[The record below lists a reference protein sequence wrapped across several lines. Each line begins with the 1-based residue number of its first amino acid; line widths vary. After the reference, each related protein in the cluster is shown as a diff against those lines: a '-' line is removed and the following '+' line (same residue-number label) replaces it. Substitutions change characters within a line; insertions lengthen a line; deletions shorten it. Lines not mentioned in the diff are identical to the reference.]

1 METVMNRTINS
12 MINETNRSMLDSM
25 ANEYFDLTGMEMN
38 HNFNYVDHLIWVY
51 DKIIEEDPYHFSVH
65 MMGRNNANSLK
76 FLKCLTAVLIQQA
89 EGAKELFKTVMVD
102 NLFKPVEGLATY
114 YNDFIEDRIEDF
126 RCGHGK
132 TSTLLEMLQY
142 VADMVILRDPTNL
155 LKNDLKYESYNRL
168 HYRNYQADSIFP
180 KWIESLVEQA
190 KLGGRKLSLYESAV
204 FARASE
210 SNISLDVDKETRF
223 KFLYNLAVSVVL
235 ELSNKFTAD
244 EISIRLSMLRPG
256 LFSLGREEDIA
267 GILDKLNDMVGRDR
281 LFATYRIFGYFL
293 YHTHHSEQLLETMV
307 AECQLDKKEGWI
319 IG

>member
-1 METVMNRTINS
+1 METVVNYIIDDVVNN
-12 MINETNRSMLDSM
+12 NERNMLERM
-25 ANEYFDLTGMEMN
+25 ANEYFDLTWMEMN
-38 HNFNYVDHLIWVY
+38 HHFNYVDHLVWVY
-51 DKIIEEDPYHFSVH
+51 DKIIEEKPDQFEIPII
-65 MMGRNNANSLK
+65 RNNANTYK

-89 EGAKELFKTVMVD
+89 EGAKDLFKTTVVD
-102 NLFKPVEGLATY
+102 SRFRPSEETPAY
-114 YNDFIEDRIEDF
+114 YADFIEDRIEDF

-132 TSTLLEMLQY
+132 TSTLLEMIQY
-142 VADMVILRDPTNL
+142 IADTAIMREPAML
-155 LKNDLKYESYNRL
+155 LKNNSRHNTYNRL
-168 HYRNYQADSIFP
+168 HYRNYQADNIFP

-190 KLGGRKLSLYESAV
+190 KSGGRKLSLYESAV

-210 SNISLDVDKETRF
+210 SNIFLDVDKEMRF

-244 EISIRLSMLRPG
+244 EISVRLSMLRPG

-267 GILDKLNDMVGRDR
+267 GILDKLDDMVGRDR

-293 YHTHHSEQLLETMV
+293 YHTHHSEQLLELMV
-307 AECQLDKKEGWI
+307 AECQLDKKEGWS

>member
-1 METVMNRTINS
+1 METVMNRIIDDMVS
-12 MINETNRSMLDSM
+12 KNERRMLEQM
-25 ANEYFDLTGMEMN
+25 ANEYFDLTCMEIN
-38 HNFNYVDHLIWVY
+38 YHFNYVDHLVWVY
-51 DKIIEEDPYHFSVH
+51 DKIIDEDPSHFSPRII
-65 MMGRNNANSLK
+65 GNNANTCK

-89 EGAKELFKTVMVD
+89 EGAKELFKTTMVD
-102 NLFKPVEGLATY
+102 NTFGQVVGRPTY
-114 YNDFIEDRIEDF
+114 YPDFIEDRIEDF

-132 TSTLLEMLQY
+132 TSALLEMLQY
-142 VADMVILRDPTNL
+142 IADMVIQRDPTTL

-168 HYRNYQADSIFP
+168 HYRNYQADSIFL

-190 KLGGRKLSLYESAV
+190 KLGGRKLSLYESTV

-210 SNISLDVDKETRF
+210 SNIFLDVNEETRF

-244 EISIRLSMLRPG
+244 EISVRLSMLRPG

-267 GILDKLNDMVGRDR
+267 GILDKLDDMVGRDR

-293 YHTHHSEQLLETMV
+293 YHAHHSEQLLELMV
-307 AECQLDKKEGWI
+307 AECQLDKKEGWS

>member
-1 METVMNRTINS
+1 METVVNHIIDDVVNN
-12 MINETNRSMLDSM
+12 NERSMLERM
-25 ANEYFDLTGMEMN
+25 VNEYFDLTWMEMN
-38 HNFNYVDHLIWVY
+38 HHFNYVDHLVWIY
-51 DKIIEEDPYHFSVH
+51 DKIIEEKPDQFEIPII
-65 MMGRNNANSLK
+65 RNNVNTYK
-76 FLKCLTAVLIQQA
+76 FLKCLTAALIQHA
-89 EGAKELFKTVMVD
+89 EGAKDLFKTTVAD
-102 NLFKPVEGLATY
+102 SRFRPSEETPAY
-114 YNDFIEDRIEDF
+114 YGDFIEDRIEDF

-132 TSTLLEMLQY
+132 TSTLLEMIQY
-142 VADMVILRDPTNL
+142 IADTAIMRDPSML
-155 LKNDLKYESYNRL
+155 LKNNSRHNTYNRL

-210 SNISLDVDKETRF
+210 SNIFLDVNEETRF

-244 EISIRLSMLRPG
+244 EISVRLSMLRPG

-267 GILDKLNDMVGRDR
+267 GILDKLDDMVGRDR

-293 YHTHHSEQLLETMV
+293 YHTHHSEQLLDLMV
-307 AECQLDKKEGWI
+307 AECQLDKKEGWS

>member
-1 METVMNRTINS
+1 METVVNHIIDDVVNN
-12 MINETNRSMLDSM
+12 NERSMLERM
-25 ANEYFDLTGMEMN
+25 ANEYFDLTWMEMN
-38 HNFNYVDHLIWVY
+38 HHFNYVDHLVWVY
-51 DKIIEEDPYHFSVH
+51 DKIIEEKPDQFEIPII
-65 MMGRNNANSLK
+65 RNNVNTYK

-89 EGAKELFKTVMVD
+89 EEAKDLFKTTVVD
-102 NLFKPVEGLATY
+102 SRFRPSEETPAY
-114 YNDFIEDRIEDF
+114 YGDFIEDRIEDF

-132 TSTLLEMLQY
+132 TSTLLEMIQY
-142 VADMVILRDPTNL
+142 IADTAIMRDPSML
-155 LKNDLKYESYNRL
+155 LKNNSRHNTYNRL

-210 SNISLDVDKETRF
+210 SNIFLDVDKETRF

-244 EISIRLSMLRPG
+244 EISVRLSMLRPG

-267 GILDKLNDMVGRDR
+267 GILDKLDDMVGRDR

-293 YHTHHSEQLLETMV
+293 YHTHHSEQLLELMV
-307 AECQLDKKEGWI
+307 AECQLDKKEGWS

>member
-1 METVMNRTINS
+1 METVVNHIIDDVVNN
-12 MINETNRSMLDSM
+12 NERSMLERM
-25 ANEYFDLTGMEMN
+25 ANEYFDSTWMEMN
-38 HNFNYVDHLIWVY
+38 HHFNYVDHLVWIY
-51 DKIIEEDPYHFSVH
+51 DKIIEEKPDQFEIPII
-65 MMGRNNANSLK
+65 RNNVNTYK

-89 EGAKELFKTVMVD
+89 EGAKDLFKTTVVD
-102 NLFKPVEGLATY
+102 SRFRPSEETPAY
-114 YNDFIEDRIEDF
+114 YGNFIEDRIEDF

-132 TSTLLEMLQY
+132 TSTLLEIIQY
-142 VADMVILRDPTNL
+142 IADTAIMRDPSML
-155 LKNDLKYESYNRL
+155 LKNNSRHNTYNRL

-210 SNISLDVDKETRF
+210 SNIFLDVDKETRF

-244 EISIRLSMLRPG
+244 EISVRLSMLRPG

-267 GILDKLNDMVGRDR
+267 GILDKLDDMVGRDR
-281 LFATYRIFGYFL
+281 LFAAYRIFGHFL
-293 YHTHHSEQLLETMV
+293 YHTHHSEQLLDLMV
-307 AECQLDKKEGWI
+307 AECQLDKKEGWS